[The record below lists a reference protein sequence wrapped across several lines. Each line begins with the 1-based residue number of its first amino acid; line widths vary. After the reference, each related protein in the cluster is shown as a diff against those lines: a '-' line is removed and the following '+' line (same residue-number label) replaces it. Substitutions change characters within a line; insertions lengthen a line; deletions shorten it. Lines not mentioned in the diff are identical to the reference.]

1 MQIVPVLDIFKG
13 EVVHAVGGDR
23 KTYRAIDSKICTS
36 SAPLDVIKAFLNL
49 YDFKSIYLAD
59 LNALEHQ
66 HNNSKHIELIASK
79 HPDLEIWLDSGTK
92 HIEHY
97 LQLTKFPKLR
107 MILSSESLSSSSIF
121 TSLLHSH
128 PHHQFVLSL
137 DYKADKL
144 LGSQEILKLKQQWP
158 RDIIVLNL
166 SKVGI
171 DQGYSFPTDLDQKEL
186 VSGFNTYYGGGIR
199 DVKDIRKLSAF
210 GYAGVLISTALHNQT
225 ITCSDIDSFSL

>member
-1 MQIVPVLDIFKG
+1 MQIIPVLDLYKG
-13 EVVHAVGGDR
+13 EVVHAAGGNR
-23 KTYRAIDSKICTS
+23 KTYRAIDSKICAST
-36 SAPLDVIKAFLNL
+36 APTEVINAFLNL

-66 HNNSKHIELIASK
+66 HDNAKLIELIAIK
-79 HPDLEIWLDSGTK
+79 YPDLEIWLDTGTK
-92 HIEHY
+92 YVEHY
-97 LQLTKFPKLR
+97 LQLRKYPKLR

-121 TSLLHSH
+121 ISLLNSY
-128 PHHQFVLSL
+128 PHHQFLLSL

-158 RDIIVLNL
+158 RDVIVLNL

-171 DQGYSFPTDLDQKEL
+171 NQGYSFPTDLDQQEL

-199 DVKDIRKLSAF
+199 DVKDVRKLSAL
-210 GYAGVLISTALHNQT
+210 GYTGALISTALHNQT
-225 ITCSDIDSFSL
+225 ITSSDIDSFSQ